1 MKKYSSQPKI
11 SRRRSGAALVE
22 MACVLPVF
30 VMFLFTLFEFAHFFM
45 VQNLLKAATT
55 EAARQG
61 TVDGASTAQVQQ
73 RVNEIIGA
81 ALDTSHVT
89 VLVKDA
95 SVFDD
100 PEVDATGIDYAGL
113 SNIDLAAAE
122 SRQLFLIRAEVDY
135 HNVALFPPMW
145 VANLRVTGQS
155 VMRHE

>member
-1 MKKYSSQPKI
+1 MKNFSSQPKF
-11 SRRRSGAALVE
+11 SQRRSGTALVE

-30 VMFLFTLFEFAHFFM
+30 VLFLFTLFEFAHVFM

-73 RVNEIIGA
+73 RVMEILNA
-81 ALDTSHVT
+81 AINASEVT

-100 PEVDATGIDYAGL
+100 PEVDPTGINYAGL
-113 SNIDLAAAE
+113 SNIDLSAAE

-145 VANLRVTGQS
+145 VTNLTVSGQS